1 MKNCTEKNKKAL
13 IILDSFNFLS
23 YNQKREI
30 LARYASPEIM
40 FENVDFAYELLDKWG
55 KGSKKDPFKYG
66 MTKQYFD
73 FLANFYKNLEIVTY
87 LDEEYPQRLFDLEN
101 YPLALYCYGNLA
113 LLNAP
118 ETIAIAGSRKT
129 LSPYLAFAKEVAKT
143 VSEKAV
149 IVLGNSEGVECCA
162 MDSVENGNVICV
174 LAGGFDKIYP
184 QTSYNSVRRIAKN
197 GLVISEYPPADSVK
211 SYSFEQRNR
220 IIAGLADTLFV
231 VSGSFKSG
239 VKSICENALN
249 LGKDVCCLPYNI
261 TEESG
266 RLCNDLIKNGAY
278 LVTDIQDFKT
288 KYGIYENKKEKE
300 FTPLTQKVY
309 DLISDGVNSVDKIIE
324 VSHMKSEELLTAL
337 VLLELQGAIIKT
349 GADEYSPTHF

>member
-30 LARYASPEIM
+30 LARYVNPEIM
-40 FENVDFAYELLDKWG
+40 LENVDIAYELLDKWD
-55 KGSKKDPFKYG
+55 KGHKKEPFKYG
-66 MTKQYFD
+66 MTEQYFE
-73 FLANFYKNLEIVTY
+73 FLAKYYKNLEVVTY
-87 LDEEYPQRLFDLEN
+87 LDDEYPQRLFELEN
-101 YPLALYCYGNLA
+101 YPLALYCSGNLE

-118 ETIAIAGSRKT
+118 ETLAIAGSRKT
-129 LSPYLAFAKEVAKT
+129 LSPYLAFTKEVVKT

-174 LAGGFDKIYP
+174 IAGGFDKLYP
-184 QTSYNSVRRIAKN
+184 QTSYNSVHRIAKN
-197 GLVISEYPPADSVK
+197 GLVISEYPPCDSVK
-211 SYSFEQRNR
+211 CYSFEQRNR
-220 IIAGLADTLFV
+220 IIAGLADTLFL

-239 VKSICENALN
+239 AKSTCENALN
-249 LGKDVCCLPYNI
+249 LGKDVYCLPYNI

-266 RLCNDLIKNGAY
+266 KLCNDLIKNGAY
-278 LVTDIQDFKT
+278 LVTDIQDFKS
-288 KYGIYENKKEKE
+288 KYEIFENEKEKK

-309 DLISDGVNSVDKIIE
+309 DYISDGINTVDKIIE
-324 VSHMKSEELLTAL
+324 ASHMKSEELLSAL